1 MKLYLVNAEN
11 IYFPQIKDYFKEIIS
26 SYDNGNY
33 RSAMVM
39 LYSTIVCDL
48 LLKLKE
54 LSDVYQ
60 DEKAEKILDEINNQR
75 KGANNSAW
83 EWNLIEKIRKQTELL
98 GDEAYAVIQHIY
110 SWRNFSAHPAMNEDY
125 ELISPAPEIVVAYIK
140 KALDDILT
148 KPSVF
153 AQNIVDRMSDDIA
166 AKKEIYRSNSE
177 AFEQYLE
184 KVYFQRMS
192 PKMINQV
199 FKAFWKFVFV
209 KTEGENFEN
218 NRLINRNA
226 LEAMLN
232 KYCTDICT
240 YIEQNTAYFVIAQD
254 TTCLMHA
261 CILLA
266 YFPHVYNKLD
276 NSVKHQLKEF
286 DAKEI
291 ALLKWFDSSSLE
303 QFVDSVSISNDYIS
317 PNVLHAFERICNTQ
331 GQPQLLVKFLIRHY
345 SRSAN
350 YTRAR
355 NRFDCIIEPYLSK
368 FSREDF
374 VNLLQAINSNRQ
386 IYNYVGQKARND
398 KILEFARSLL
408 GDDFDYSQ
416 YPHFEY
422 TQESKGETSEN
433 LSDNPEDVLGGVES
447 VPDND
452 PNLPF

>member
-54 LSDVYQ
+54 LSDVYL
-60 DEKAEKILDEINNQR
+60 DEKAEKILEEINNQR

-98 GDEAYAVIQHIY
+98 DDEAYAVIQHIY
-110 SWRNFSAHPAMNEDY
+110 SWRNFSAHPEMNEDY

-166 AKKEIYRSNSE
+166 AKKEIYRSNFE

-192 PKMINQV
+192 AKMVNQV
-199 FKAFWKFVFV
+199 FKAFWKFTFV
-209 KTEGENFEN
+209 KTEGEHFEN
-218 NRLINRNA
+218 NRLINRFT
-226 LEAMLN
+226 LEAMLD
-232 KYCTDICT
+232 KYCADICS
-240 YIEQNTAYFVIAQD
+240 YIDQNKAYFVIAQD
-254 TTCLMHA
+254 TTCLTHA
-261 CILLA
+261 VILLA
-266 YFPHVYNKLD
+266 YFPHVYGKLD
-276 NSVKHQLKEF
+276 DSVKHQLREF
-286 DAKEI
+286 DAKEFS
-291 ALLKWFDSSSLE
+291 LLKWFDSNSLE
-303 QFVDSVSISNDYIS
+303 QFVDSVSINSDCIS

-331 GQPQLLVKFLIRHY
+331 GQPQLFVRFLINHY
-345 SRSAN
+345 SQSKQ

-368 FSREDF
+368 FCREDF
-374 VNLLQAINSNRQ
+374 LRLLQVINNNNQ
-386 IYNYVGQKARND
+386 IYNYIGQKARND
-398 KILEFARSLL
+398 KVLEFAKPLL
-408 GDDFDYSQ
+408 GDDFDYTQ
-416 YPHFEY
+416 YPNFEY
-422 TQESKGETSEN
+422 TEEPKDETT
-433 LSDNPEDVLGGVES
+433 DKPTDDVYDLLGREETI
-447 VPDND
+447 PNND
-452 PNLPF
+452 PDLPF